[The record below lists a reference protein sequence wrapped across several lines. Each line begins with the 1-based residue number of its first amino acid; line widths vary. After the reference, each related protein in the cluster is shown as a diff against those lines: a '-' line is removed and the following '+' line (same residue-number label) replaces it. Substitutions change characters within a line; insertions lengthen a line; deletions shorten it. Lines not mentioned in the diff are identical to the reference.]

1 MCHYSKDFVQRF
13 ESLTSFQ

>member
-1 MCHYSKDFVQRF
+1 MCHYSKEFVQRF